1 MRARSNFLFS
11 VQETKK
17 QHHDIVSVYRMHL
30 LYAVQV
36 NSVFTCTFRTKG
48 TIQVTITE
56 LAPRVLS
63 WPLARCLCSG
73 PDGRGRAESLEADSD
88 DVQSAGPNQ
97 GHLLR
102 QKEGDPLP
110 SATPSNSDTRCL
122 RKKTCTTP
130 TFCFLFV
137 AFVSRQRPA
146 KLDVSVQEPATNQP
160 VCSFCS
166 VRTQKE
172 ERSLA
177 LTFEVSVFWYNRFF
191 YSVVCMYFS

>member
-1 MRARSNFLFS
+1 MSRTWNFLFS

-36 NSVFTCTFRTKG
+36 NSLFSTFGTKG
-48 TIQVTITE
+48 TFHNYRIRNSSGSTC
-56 LAPRVLS
+56 RVPS

-97 GHLLR
+97 GGLLR
-102 QKEGDPLP
+102 QREGDLMPF
-110 SATPSNSDTRCL
+110 ATPSNSDTRCL

-137 AFVSRQRPA
+137 AFVSRHWPA
-146 KLDVSVQEPATNQP
+146 KLDVSVQEPATNQHGL
-160 VCSFCS
+160 F
-166 VRTQKE
+166 
-172 ERSLA
+172 L
-177 LTFEVSVFWYNRFF
+177 L
-191 YSVVCMYFS
+191 